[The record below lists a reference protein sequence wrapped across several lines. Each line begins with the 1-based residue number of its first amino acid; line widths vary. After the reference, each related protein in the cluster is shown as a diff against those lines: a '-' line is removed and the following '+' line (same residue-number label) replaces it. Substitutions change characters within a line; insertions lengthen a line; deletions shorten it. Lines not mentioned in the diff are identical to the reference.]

1 MVIVNNKEITATYVM
16 IFTYMKNIS
25 LNKLYLDGKKDYK
38 WAIYEIHYF
47 MNHYFMNY
55 GGNANHI
62 MVGHDHIRCWEPHF
76 CRRVFVIIIFRPK
89 QKTVS

>member
-1 MVIVNNKEITATYVM
+1 MVIVNNKEITATYAM
-16 IFTYMKNIS
+16 IFTHMKNIS

-47 MNHYFMNY
+47 MNY

-62 MVGHDHIRCWEPHF
+62 MVGRDHIRRWEPHF
-76 CRRVFVIIIFRPK
+76 CRTVSVIIIFRPK